1 MALLRRVR
9 HLADRLSPGLARF
22 YRQRRD
28 LILAAVER
36 PSVTEY
42 GFTLWHDVDGIARS
56 RSNSGEA
63 AVVMEAVSHA
73 DLFVDVGANIGF
85 FTCMAAN
92 RGCPVI
98 AMEPHPL
105 NLRCLYRNVA
115 DNNFANVEIFPIAV
129 AERPGICDLF
139 GGGQGASLLKGWAGI
154 GATYVTKVPTN
165 TLDNLLA
172 GRPVERPVIKVDTEG
187 NELAVLK
194 GARRTLA
201 RSPKP
206 VWFIEIGLTEN
217 FPEAVNPYFRE
228 IFEMMWANGYQA
240 FTVPDSRKVLET
252 DVRRWIANKR
262 RDFGS
267 VDFVFR
273 DETTPVA

>member
-1 MALLRRVR
+1 MALLRRIR
-9 HLADRLSPGLARF
+9 HLADCLLPGLARL
-22 YRQRRD
+22 YRQQRD
-28 LILAAVER
+28 LILASADR

-42 GFTLWHDVDGIARS
+42 GFTLWHDVDGIAKS
-56 RSNSGEA
+56 RSSNGEA
-63 AVVMEAVSHA
+63 GVVLEAVSNA

-85 FTCMAAN
+85 FTCMAAT

-98 AMEPHPL
+98 GIEPHPL

-115 DNNFANVEIFPIAV
+115 DNNFTNVEIFPIAV
-129 AERPGICDLF
+129 AERPSIVDLY

-154 GATYVTKVPTN
+154 GATYTTKVATN
-165 TLDNLLA
+165 ALDNLLA
-172 GRPVERPVIKVDTEG
+172 GRRAERLVIKVDTEG
-187 NELAVLK
+187 NEIAVLK

-217 FPEAVNPYFRE
+217 FPKAMNPYFLETFE
-228 IFEMMWANGYQA
+228 IMWANGYQA
-240 FTVPDSRKVLET
+240 FTVPDSREVIES
-252 DVRRWIANKR
+252 DVTRWIADKR

-273 DETTPVA
+273 S